1 MDAVAIDKPN
11 LSQQSQACLTTLAE
25 LVHDPSR
32 RVYAVI
38 EGARLP
44 NIAAKLSQIDVAH
57 RPLYRAAPEHYD
69 VVAGGPWLINP
80 MLPARPTAVAST
92 APSDEPDELSD
103 DALRK
108 QAALLSEQMVAAL
121 QAGDQTAGGMLPE
134 AASPDPER
142 TMARL
147 KNILTLCDEA
157 SAIVFWIGNARL
169 TEEVLHRHLR
179 SINKIIIPSASEPAT
194 FSRQI
199 PETNEDIA
207 GEKLEPTEAVRK
219 TEELVVFRHADPDVM
234 MQILPVLDLDQAAR
248 LFGPADQI
256 VFAPAVI
263 WGGGV
268 KRARRPNDAVSKA
281 RWLYLTGQNLSDIGD
296 TRMLAARHRRIAVFR
311 RSAPHLLEG
320 MNDQQALGFMEKH
333 EMQARERGIKTE
345 RGFFQWTYLM
355 SASNGE
361 FIRSPEIGAYIK
373 SGNPDARLGDI
384 MRHMANGAKEGR
396 QV

>member
-1 MDAVAIDKPN
+1 MDTVVTDKPN
-11 LSQQSQACLTTLAE
+11 LSQPGHACLAALTE

-44 NIAAKLSQIDVAH
+44 NIAAKLSHINVAH
-57 RPLYRAAPEHYD
+57 RPLYRAAPVHYD
-69 VVAGGPWLINP
+69 VVSGGPWLINP
-80 MLPARPTAVAST
+80 MLPARPTAVVST
-92 APSDEPDELSD
+92 PPPNEPDKLSDE
-103 DALRK
+103 ALRK

-134 AASPDPER
+134 AASPDPVR

-147 KNILTLCDEA
+147 KNIVELCDEA
-157 SAIVFWIGNARL
+157 SAIVFWIGDASL
-169 TEEVLHRHLR
+169 TEEILYSHLR
-179 SINKIIIPSASEPAT
+179 SINKIIIPSTSETAT
-194 FSRQI
+194 FPRQI
-199 PETNEDIA
+199 PETNEDIT
-207 GEKLEPTEAVRK
+207 GEERDPNEAVRK

-256 VFAPAVI
+256 VFAPADI

-268 KRARRPNDAVSKA
+268 KRARRPNDAISKA
-281 RWLYLTGQNLSDIGD
+281 RWLHLTRQNLSDIGN
-296 TRMLAARHRRIAVFR
+296 TRVLAARYRRIAVFR

-320 MNDQQALGFMEKH
+320 MNDQQALDFMERH
-333 EMQARERGIKTE
+333 EAQARERGLKTE

-361 FIRSPEIGAYIK
+361 FIRSPEIRAYIK
-373 SGNPDARLGDI
+373 TGNPDARLDDI
-384 MRHMANGAKEGR
+384 MRHMANGAKEGS

>member
-1 MDAVAIDKPN
+1 MDAVATDKPN
-11 LSQQSQACLTTLAE
+11 LSQPGQACLATLVE

-80 MLPARPTAVAST
+80 MLPARPTAVVST
-92 APSDEPDELSD
+92 PPPGEPDELSD
-103 DALRK
+103 EALRK
-108 QAALLSEQMVAAL
+108 QAALLSEQMVSAL

-134 AASPDPER
+134 AASPDPEQ
-142 TMARL
+142 TMSRL
-147 KNILTLCDEA
+147 KHLLAFCDDA
-157 SAIVFWIGNARL
+157 SAIVFWIGDASL
-169 TEEVLHRHLR
+169 TEEVLYRHLR
-179 SINKIIIPSASEPAT
+179 SINKIIIPSASETAN
-194 FSRQI
+194 FSRKI

-207 GEKLEPTEAVRK
+207 GEEREPTEAVGK

-234 MQILPVLDLDQAAR
+234 MQILPVLDLDQAVR

-256 VFAPAVI
+256 VFGPAAI

-268 KRARRPNDAVSKA
+268 KRARRPSDAVSKA
-281 RWLYLTGQNLSDIGD
+281 RWLHLTGRNLSDIRD
-296 TRMLAARHRRIAVFR
+296 TRVLAARYRRIAVFR

-320 MNDQQALGFMEKH
+320 MNDRQALAFMERH
-333 EMQARERGIKTE
+333 EAQAREIGLKTE

-355 SASNGE
+355 SASNDE

-373 SGNPDARLGDI
+373 TGNPDARLDDI
-384 MRHMANGAKEGR
+384 MLHMANGAKEGR